1 MAVSPSAWAGGG
13 AVETTQRLR
22 RSREGHDEQ
31 AAGRCFWRFLQR
43 CGPRRCLVRASE
55 ASGPRLAADAAHTG
69 RPSAR
74 SLQISVPVDQCPACV
89 FRFCTLKPACG
100 NSCLQSIHAVPVSP
114 RRKMT
119 KIRTVDACQGVLGG
133 NRSGYCVLRCH
144 GRSTLR
150 LAHNPTGDK

>member
-55 ASGPRLAADAAHTG
+55 ASGPRLAADAAHRQDG
-69 RPSAR
+69 RQHAPYR
-74 SLQISVPVDQCPACV
+74 FQCPWISV
-89 FRFCTLKPACG
+89 L
-100 NSCLQSIHAVPVSP
+100 HAF
-114 RRKMT
+114 
-119 KIRTVDACQGVLGG
+119 
-133 NRSGYCVLRCH
+133 SGF
-144 GRSTLR
+144 
-150 LAHNPTGDK
+150 AH